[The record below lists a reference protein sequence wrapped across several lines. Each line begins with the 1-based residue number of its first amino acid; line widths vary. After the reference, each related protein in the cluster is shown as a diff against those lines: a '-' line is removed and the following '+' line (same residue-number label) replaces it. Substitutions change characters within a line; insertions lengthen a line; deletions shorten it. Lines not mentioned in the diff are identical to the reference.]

1 MFIIFIMGSYLYFQK
16 PQLIFRYMFEILSE
30 FKTLINDYRKHNLKI
45 DIFTYSYY
53 SGKNNSYFCFKNNSS

>member
-1 MFIIFIMGSYLYFQK
+1 MYIIFIMGSYLYFQK

-45 DIFTYSYY
+45 DIFTYSY
-53 SGKNNSYFCFKNNSS
+53 